1 MAREPTIKF
10 WVWVPSIIESTRRGR
25 HRSTLCKE
33 YIGLGFHK
41 RTAKAPPRLV
51 LFIVKF
57 LLGEGRTKP
66 EKIVAE
72 AVQLSS
78 KQFEELLGAMISF
91 ANKVHEHEDAKEIP
105 RFSKERIEY
114 YMRQY
119 VKSGVFSEIDLK
131 NVTEGDLQ
139 KLMRKKAETMF
150 QMASL
155 L

>member
-91 ANKVHEHEDAKEIP
+91 ANKPSKTYAKES
-105 RFSKERIEY
+105 RN
-114 YMRQY
+114 
-119 VKSGVFSEIDLK
+119 
-131 NVTEGDLQ
+131 NVSNGKPTI
-139 KLMRKKAETMF
+139 KLYKLR
-150 QMASL
+150 
-155 L
+155 